1 MSHKYNLIMNYSNP
15 KNKIIMIKNKRGM
28 NDPAFQSNQTL
39 KEYINKKLTLY
50 KENEINKC
58 PQIQSL
64 LNYNTKDNK
73 KKPNNR
79 NSKNNK
85 NFIFKENSFYS
96 RTMMHNLS
104 NYNNNAS
111 LNNLRKNQN
120 KKNEKNNN
128 NNTNNNKTANDF
140 FVFKCSN
147 YNSNNNSNNN
157 NKLSK
162 KKILD
167 KNKKGII
174 NIEEPKTNK
183 FFEIVVT
190 PNNNNKK
197 EDSKTSPINVF
208 NKTKGIYRRK
218 NMLLNKSYK
227 SFSRD
232 LTSFMKKEKEIKYKS
247 PNNKYSTKL
256 KKEINNILIHKPLN
270 KTYFKENTKKPR
282 FYYNNLLDIKNNKNS
297 NNNQNNENKDNFNE
311 SLNESECPEPM
322 PYVKKYSDINDKE
335 NISQSDINI
344 MNFKI
349 NQNLNDLKEPEEEKN
364 VPLPVSQINDNN
376 NNNNKLGN
384 KIFQFNYKNRNN
396 LIKKEI

>member
-58 PQIQSL
+58 PQIQTL

-85 NFIFKENSFYS
+85 NYIFKENSFYS

-120 KKNEKNNN
+120 KKNEKYS
-128 NNTNNNKTANDF
+128 NTNNNNKTTNDF

-147 YNSNNNSNNN
+147 YNSNNN
-157 NKLSK
+157 KLSK

-167 KNKKGII
+167 KNQKGKI

-190 PNNNNKK
+190 PNNNNKN

-364 VPLPVSQINDNN
+364 VPLPVSQINND

-384 KIFQFNYKNRNN
+384 KMIFQFNYKNRNN

>member
-1 MSHKYNLIMNYSNP
+1 MSHKYNLIMNYSNQ

-64 LNYNTKDNK
+64 LNYNAKDNK

-128 NNTNNNKTANDF
+128 NNSNNNKTTNDF

-147 YNSNNNSNNN
+147 YNSNN

-197 EDSKTSPINVF
+197 ESPINVF

-232 LTSFMKKEKEIKYKS
+232 LTSFMKKEKEKEIKYKS
-247 PNNKYSTKL
+247 KNNKYLTKL
-256 KKEINNILIHKPLN
+256 KKEI
-270 KTYFKENTKKPR
+270 
-282 FYYNNLLDIKNNKNS
+282 NLLDIKNNKNS

-344 MNFKI
+344 MNNFRI

-364 VPLPVSQINDNN
+364 VPLPVSQINNDNN
-376 NNNNKLGN
+376 KWGN
-384 KIFQFNYKNRNN
+384 KIFQFNYKNCNN